1 MIIHRGRDLGYNS
14 LAWRVMGVAT
24 VMGTSHDN
32 SAYEEDASEM
42 TEVGSVRQVQT
53 WPPTPA
59 PNFQ

>member
-14 LAWRVMGVAT
+14 LARRVMGVAT
-24 VMGTSHDN
+24 VMGTSQDN